1 MIYDIIFLPNM
12 IYYILS
18 VTEKSIAT
26 RSSLADGRLVDIL
39 NY

>member
-1 MIYDIIFLPNM
+1 MIYDIVFLPNM

-18 VTEKSIAT
+18 VIEKSMAT
-26 RSSLADGRLVDIL
+26 RSFLADDRLVDIL